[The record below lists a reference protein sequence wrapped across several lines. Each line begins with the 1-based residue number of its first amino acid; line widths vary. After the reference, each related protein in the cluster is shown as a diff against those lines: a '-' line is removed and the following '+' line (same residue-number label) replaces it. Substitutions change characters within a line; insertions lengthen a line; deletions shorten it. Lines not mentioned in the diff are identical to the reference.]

1 MKMKILW
8 THNFPPEY
16 QDAGIFMHQMH
27 SYLSKNGMEIDL
39 LYLGNLRSLKNI
51 INAIYKVR
59 KLSKEYDIVHSQF
72 GSMCGLITSFAK
84 TKKIISIRGSDW
96 HKYNGPDVLYKI
108 HNFLSRLF
116 TKISL
121 HSYKCIIVMSV
132 RIKDEIKNAKINRG
146 EIFVVTDPIDLELF
160 RPKDKRESRNKYFGG
175 DMEKVY
181 VLFATLEDN
190 NPVKRISL
198 AKKAIKIAKNHHPNI
213 EIAVA
218 TGLPHSE
225 MPDFISACDLILS
238 TSYYEGWPNCIKEG
252 LACGIPFISLSVSDL
267 DEIAKRRSSCKISK
281 PDPEKI
287 AKDILLCLR
296 QPKDQGLREE
306 VEDMSFEKTY
316 KLIDT
321 IYKNTLSDNK
331 NF

>member
-1 MKMKILW
+1 
-8 THNFPPEY
+8 
-16 QDAGIFMHQMH
+16 
-27 SYLSKNGMEIDL
+27 
-39 LYLGNLRSLKNI
+39 
-51 INAIYKVR
+51 
-59 KLSKEYDIVHSQF
+59 
-72 GSMCGLITSFAK
+72 
-84 TKKIISIRGSDW
+84 
-96 HKYNGPDVLYKI
+96 
-108 HNFLSRLF
+108 
-116 TKISL
+116 
-121 HSYKCIIVMSV
+121 
-132 RIKDEIKNAKINRG
+132 
-146 EIFVVTDPIDLELF
+146 
-160 RPKDKRESRNKYFGG
+160 
-175 DMEKVY
+175 MEKVY